1 MLQDEVLFRR
11 DFGNLDY
18 YDIRYNHLKTQ
29 NSIQKL
35 NLSNYIQFQRINDV
49 VISEDWMNL
58 SDGQILVI
66 LCVLLKNIPF

>member
-1 MLQDEVLFRR
+1 MKCSLEGIL
-11 DFGNLDY
+11 GNLDY

-35 NLSNYIQFQRINDV
+35 NLSNYIQFQRINNV

-58 SDGQILVI
+58 SNGQILVI

>member
-1 MLQDEVLFRR
+1 MKCSLEGIL
-11 DFGNLDY
+11 GNLDY

-35 NLSNYIQFQRINDV
+35 NLSNYIQFQRINNV

>member
-1 MLQDEVLFRR
+1 MKCSLEGIL
-11 DFGNLDY
+11 GNLDY